1 MLQDIF
7 NALTSGAAQGGNQ
20 QQAGNQPQADG
31 DLLSGL
37 LGSLM
42 GGQTGGAAPATG
54 SQAGYQQPT
63 GGGELSGLLGSLMG
77 GGETGG
83 QGSNPP
89 ATGGGELS
97 GLLGSLMG
105 GGQTGG
111 TTAGMGAQTG
121 SNPLMNL
128 VSSGQNPMV
137 NSLIQPVVNQ
147 IAGKLGIPPAI
158 AMTVVTFAVHT
169 MLSNHGTKLANG
181 EDMSGLLQ
189 QHTSQD
195 YLHTTGMSKELA
207 NQTGMKP
214 AAAASALSEVF
225 KLLGSSSPSN

>member
-7 NALTSGAAQGGNQ
+7 NALAGGAVQGSNQ
-20 QQAGNQPQADG
+20 QQAGNQPQAGG

-42 GGQTGGAAPATG
+42 GGQSSAPAPAAG
-54 SQAGYQQPT
+54 SQPQAGA
-63 GGGELSGLLGSLMG
+63 GELSDLLGSLMG
-77 GGETGG
+77 GGQTGASG
-83 QGSNPP
+83 QGTNP
-89 ATGGGELS
+89 AQAGGGELS

-111 TTAGMGAQTG
+111 TTAAMGAQTG
-121 SNPLMNL
+121 GNPLMNL

-137 NSLIQPVVNQ
+137 NMLIQPVVDQ
-147 IAGKLGIPPAI
+147 IAGKLGIPQSTAMMAVTYAI
-158 AMTVVTFAVHT
+158 HF

-189 QHTSQD
+189 QHTNQD
-195 YLHTTGMSKELA
+195 YLHSTGMSKELS

-225 KLLGSSSPSN
+225 KLLGASSQSN